1 MNIHQLIPSLLSKY
15 RYPLITGVQTYA
27 DCETRNYESP
37 VGFILPQQIICG
49 DKEIKKA
56 VINAKNAHN
65 LGQWRNEERIARKK
79 VLLKWATLLE
89 ASAENLALMDC
100 AQTGRSLK
108 NFRQDSIPKAIET
121 LRWFAELSD
130 KTEDRSISEGH
141 DPGYLTVIRHEP
153 VGVVA
158 AIIPW
163 NDPLVVFV
171 WKVAPALICGNS
183 VIVKASE
190 YAFHSLVLAT
200 TLAYEAGIPSD
211 QLQLVTGDGS
221 TGALLV
227 QHPDVA
233 CISFTGSSATGKWI
247 AGEASRQTLKRVS
260 LECGGKSAYL
270 VSDKCS
276 SIDNAAICLA
286 KNAFYNQGQI
296 CSAPSRAYIHSSV
309 FNQFLAKLSFEA
321 KKYQSCDPLSDST
334 DIGYMI
340 SRDAVAKVN
349 DSINNAVIRGFQV
362 ILTAPKKQSV
372 WSISPTIFID
382 VPEIDSLAR
391 TELFGPVL
399 IVNRV
404 GSMEEAL
411 KRANSSAY
419 GLAACVWTDNL
430 GEAISLSARLEA
442 GIVHVNSYG
451 EDGNQI
457 PFGGTKNSG
466 IGKEKSVDSLAAYS
480 HLKSVC
486 IRLRPG
492 APNE

>member
-1 MNIHQLIPSLLSKY
+1 MNIQSLIPALLSRN
-15 RYPLITGVQTYA
+15 RYPLIAGVDTYA
-27 DCETRNYESP
+27 DCETRQFESP
-37 VGFILPQQIICG
+37 IGIDLPQQIICG
-49 DKEIKKA
+49 VIEIEKA
-56 VINAKNAHN
+56 IGNAKSAHTN
-65 LGQWRNEERIARKK
+65 GHWRNAERLSRKK
-79 VLLKWATLLE
+79 NLLKWAALLE

-108 NFRQDSIPKAIET
+108 NFRQDSIPKAIEA

-130 KTEDRSISEGH
+130 KIEDRSISEGH
-141 DPGYLTVIRHEP
+141 DPCYLTVIRREP

-171 WKVAPALICGNS
+171 WKVAPALICGNP

-200 TLAYEAGIPSD
+200 SLAYEAGIPSD

-247 AGEASRQTLKRVS
+247 ATEASRQTLKRVS
-260 LECGGKSAYL
+260 LECGGKSAFL
-270 VSDKCS
+270 VSDQSC
-276 SIDNAAICLA
+276 SIDNAASCLA

-296 CSAPSRAYIHSSV
+296 CSAPTRAYVHSSV
-309 FNQFLAKLSFEA
+309 FDQFIAKLSDEA
-321 KKYQSCDPLSDST
+321 KNYQACDPLSDAT
-334 DIGYMI
+334 DVGYMI
-340 SRDAVAKVN
+340 SREAVAKVN
-349 DSINNAVIRGFQV
+349 DAINNAVIRGNQ
-362 ILTAPKKQSV
+362 IIYTAPKKQSV
-372 WSISPTIFID
+372 WSIAPTIFLD
-382 VPEIDSLAR
+382 VPEIDSLAQ

-404 GSMEEAL
+404 SSMEEAL

-419 GLAACVWTDNL
+419 GLAASMWTDNL
-430 GEAISLSARLEA
+430 GEAISASARLEA

-466 IGKEKSVDSLAAYS
+466 IGKEKSIDSLAAYS

-486 IRLRPG
+486 IRLQPR